1 MREFLYIWRKFLF
14 RTLYRMNWKLRF
26 FDCVLGRTLI
36 FHILRLFFFQINLS
50 AGRKKFNSFLVK
62 KSLGRH
68 VLMFGFKEY
77 NYCQTIY
84 NKMFARVTIAEPFP
98 EKDLLDFVDRTT
110 LIQDYPIEMTFNSI
124 QCIGIYGY
132 GLNKMEDV
140 IKSFNVLTLLLND
153 MESVVLFS
161 INYERDQL
169 DLRKNIADYLG
180 SLRIKEKVSTGD
192 GEILVLSRIQ

>member
-1 MREFLYIWRKFLF
+1 
-14 RTLYRMNWKLRF
+14 
-26 FDCVLGRTLI
+26 
-36 FHILRLFFFQINLS
+36 
-50 AGRKKFNSFLVK
+50 
-62 KSLGRH
+62 
-68 VLMFGFKEY
+68 
-77 NYCQTIY
+77 
-84 NKMFARVTIAEPFP
+84 MFARVTIAEPFP
-98 EKDLLDFVDRTT
+98 EKDILDFVDRTT

-132 GLNKMEDV
+132 GLNKREDV